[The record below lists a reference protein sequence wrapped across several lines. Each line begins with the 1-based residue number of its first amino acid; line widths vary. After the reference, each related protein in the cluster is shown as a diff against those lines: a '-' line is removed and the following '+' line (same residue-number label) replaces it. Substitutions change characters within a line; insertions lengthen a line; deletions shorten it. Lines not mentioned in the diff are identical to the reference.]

1 VASLVVAVFGLDQ
14 PFIRTISQ
22 IAVFSTHDPSAR
34 ICPIQPPTPQG
45 VIIEDQCWNVTLVGW
60 STARYCNNLTCIE
73 LLQSSNWS
81 CLNSTCISP
90 LRSFNWTCLDCNLPN
105 APNYTWVT
113 PLENGAFKTITWM
126 IARNITLSDSTKS
139 VPLFFPKNSIKYS
152 TSIIGLKQ
160 NTSEWWY
167 TDLVDLT
174 FSRPLQLIGGY
185 PLNPLVNLSAVQT
198 IYYAVPASPPFV
210 KILVDTVLIAISHN
224 TFVPIFSI
232 PFLILDPNG
241 LPIGT
246 SLFVLVNGSN
256 NISYDPSF
264 SVVLSPTESGNGNLL
279 PILVG
284 TLVGCLILFI
294 IISII
299 GIISWQIVSF
309 KKKATKTTLVNYDG
323 LN

>member
-1 VASLVVAVFGLDQ
+1 MSN
-14 PFIRTISQ
+14 T
-22 IAVFSTHDPSAR
+22 T
-34 ICPIQPPTPQG
+34 PTPQG

-81 CLNSTCISP
+81 CLNSTCIAP

-126 IARNITLSDSTKS
+126 IARNITLRFSPASLGILVVCNDNNLPLSDSTKS

-174 FSRPLQLIGGY
+174 FSRPLQLIGGN

-198 IYYAVPASPPFV
+198 IYYAIPASPPFV
-210 KILVDTVLIAISHN
+210 KILVDTVRH
-224 TFVPIFSI
+224 P
-232 PFLILDPNG
+232 
-241 LPIGT
+241 
-246 SLFVLVNGSN
+246 
-256 NISYDPSF
+256 
-264 SVVLSPTESGNGNLL
+264 
-279 PILVG
+279 
-284 TLVGCLILFI
+284 
-294 IISII
+294 
-299 GIISWQIVSF
+299 
-309 KKKATKTTLVNYDG
+309 
-323 LN
+323 